1 MSAAIKANNFADLR
15 QKLHDATPAVL
26 KATEAYWAALP
37 GVIAAK
43 HRHLI
48 GEEIEVRQAV
58 RHDIETAHAA
68 LVADMAP
75 TTRWEAT
82 R

>member
-15 QKLHDATPAVL
+15 AQLDTATDEQLA
-26 KATEAYWAALP
+26 ATAAEWANRT
-37 GVIAAK
+37 GVIAAEY
-43 HRHLI
+43 RRFVNA
-48 GEEIEVRQAV
+48 EIKFRA
-58 RHDIETAHAA
+58 AHAA
-68 LVADMAP
+68 LVAGMAP